1 MRVSDDHS
9 YGRGEYERRF
19 RRAGLPLFIEDRSAT
34 RDVFTRAVPF
44 FGLVFVGEMLTATRF
59 TWAWWQ
65 NLLATLGGLA
75 VLIIAFGAINL
86 ARRRRFL
93 ALPHRFGAPELGCFV
108 LVPALLPVIFNGR
121 FGKAGLTA
129 GANLLL
135 VGLAYV
141 VIAFGLPAIAAW
153 ATRRL
158 AGQLATSLRLLTKA
172 LPLLLIFSLTIFM
185 STEAWQIFG
194 RMGSLRVTV
203 ISALFAAIALVFMGV
218 RLPAEVRLLEADAG
232 GDGPPLSHR
241 ERFNVG
247 LVLLGGE
254 VLQALVVSAGVGVFF
269 VVFGALAIDTHIL
282 HTDWGIGAVH
292 QVGSAIP
299 FLAEHDVVISR
310 ELLNVSGAMAAFTG
324 LYFAIA
330 MLTDSTYRTEFLD
343 EVTGEMRETF
353 RLRGEYRARYAA
365 SPPP

>member
-1 MRVSDDHS
+1 MPDDHT
-9 YGRGEYERRF
+9 RAEYERRF

-44 FGLVFVGEMLTATRF
+44 FALVFVGEMLTAIRF
-59 TWAWWQ
+59 SWPWWQ
-65 NLLATLGGLA
+65 NVLATIGGLA
-75 VLIIAFGAINL
+75 VLIVAFGVTNL
-86 ARRRRFL
+86 LRRRRFL
-93 ALPHRFGAPELGCFV
+93 SLPHRFGVPELCSFV
-108 LVPALLPVIFNGR
+108 LLPALLPVIFNGR

-129 GANLLL
+129 GANLLV

-153 ATRRL
+153 AARRV

-172 LPLLLIFSLTIFM
+172 LPLLLIFSLTLFM
-185 STEAWQIFG
+185 STEMWQIFA
-194 RMGSLRVTV
+194 RMSSVRVAAV
-203 ISALFAAIALVFMGV
+203 SALFAAIALVFMGV
-218 RLPAEVRLLEADAG
+218 RLPAEVRLLEVDAG

-247 LVLLGGE
+247 LVLLGGQ
-254 VLQALVVSAGVGVFF
+254 VLQALVVSVGVGVFF
-269 VVFGALAIDTHIL
+269 VVFGALAIDANL
-282 HTDWGIGAVH
+282 LRTDWGMGAVH
-292 QVGSAIP
+292 QVGPAVP
-299 FLAEHDVVISR
+299 FLADHHIVISR

-353 RLRGEYRARYAA
+353 RLRGEYRARLGDSAPA
-365 SPPP
+365 

>member
-1 MRVSDDHS
+1 VTGADTARPAHD
-9 YGRGEYERRF
+9 RAAYERRF

-59 TWAWWQ
+59 SWTWWQ
-65 NLLATLGGLA
+65 NLLATLGALA
-75 VLIIAFGAINL
+75 VLIVAFGLLNL
-86 ARRRRFL
+86 ARRRRFF
-93 ALPHRFGAPELGCFV
+93 ALPRHFGVFELGLFV

-129 GANLLL
+129 GSNILL
-135 VGLAYV
+135 VGAAYV

-153 ATRRL
+153 AARRM

-172 LPLLLIFSLTIFM
+172 LPLLLIFSLTLFM
-185 STEAWQIFG
+185 STEMWQIFA
-194 RMGSLRVTV
+194 RMGTVRVV
-203 ISALFAAIALVFMGV
+203 AISALFAAIALVFMGV
-218 RLPAEVRLLEADAG
+218 RLPAEVRLLEGEAG
-232 GDGPPLSHR
+232 GGGPPLSGR

-254 VLQALVVSAGVGVFF
+254 VLQALVVSVGVGVFF
-269 VVFGALAIDTHIL
+269 VVFGALAIDAHL
-282 HTDWGIGAVH
+282 LRADWGIGVVH
-292 QVGSAIP
+292 QVGPAIP
-299 FLAEHDVVISR
+299 FLVEHHVVISR

-330 MLTDSTYRTEFLD
+330 MLTDATYRGEFLD

-353 RLRGEYRARYAA
+353 RLRGEYRALAR
-365 SPPP
+365 P